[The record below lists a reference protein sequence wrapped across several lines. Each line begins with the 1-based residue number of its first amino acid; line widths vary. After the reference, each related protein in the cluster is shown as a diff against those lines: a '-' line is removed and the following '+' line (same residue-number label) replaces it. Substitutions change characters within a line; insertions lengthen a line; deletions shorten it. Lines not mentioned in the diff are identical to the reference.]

1 MRTIVIGDIHGN
13 LKALQRVLEDSSYD
27 PKVDRLIC
35 LGDYVDGY
43 PDSYKVIELLIMY
56 NDISGNKNIYLL
68 GNHDDWFRYAMI
80 HSLKALEDG
89 ELDYLH
95 NVYPNWV
102 NQGGKNTILSYIN
115 QIDPKPDWQKHLQF
129 FQNLKWYHIENNI
142 CFVHAGW
149 DDQLYLDV
157 VEQFKFDK
165 SGLIWD
171 RSLQARASHL
181 QHLLNKG
188 YVPSD
193 EKTKFGGYDKVFIG
207 HTSHN
212 DQYLIDFPDLKTC
225 NVYNLDNG
233 AGHKGRLVAY
243 VLETE
248 EIFRSWKAKLYYKDH
263 MPRQ

>member
-68 GNHDDWFRYAMI
+68 GNHDDWFRYVMI

-89 ELDYLH
+89 DLDYLR
-95 NVYPNWV
+95 NIYPNWF

-157 VEQFKFDK
+157 VEQF
-165 SGLIWD
+165 
-171 RSLQARASHL
+171 
-181 QHLLNKG
+181 
-188 YVPSD
+188 
-193 EKTKFGGYDKVFIG
+193 KFGGYDKVFIG